1 MKKLQPLSIRGCSI
15 IYSLFLPWALSC
27 YAMKWFYQMKW
38 EIFLDIFSISR
49 CNRNMTELLSFAHL
63 SDSRDLASA
72 YKNHS
77 DTQGTAD
84 LISTKYLVYSA
95 GMCYAY
101 LTIKSFF
108 L

>member
-1 MKKLQPLSIRGCSI
+1 
-15 IYSLFLPWALSC
+15 
-27 YAMKWFYQMKW
+27 
-38 EIFLDIFSISR
+38 
-49 CNRNMTELLSFAHL
+49 MTELLSFAHL